1 MSESS
6 VVNESGA
13 PAASAGAMLRQ
24 ARQAQGMHIA
34 ALAAAIKVTPRKLEL
49 LETDQ
54 FDQLP
59 DATFTRALAQTVC
72 RALKIDPAPVLALL
86 PLARGQRLEDVG
98 TGLNAPFR
106 DRPGR
111 MAPKEWG
118 LLGSPVAWLAAL
130 IVLAALAVY
139 FLPAHWLP
147 QRARDGLRLGGSA
160 SAPAAASEAASTVSE
175 TVGSNAAEGSGSG
188 ANSGT
193 NVATNGAA
201 SGASTGATAASA
213 VTPAATTNAAMSGA
227 FPPPGAAESPV
238 DNAGGSTPATVGAAS
253 KDAASKDTAAA
264 SAPINPGG
272 VLQLRPSA
280 QSWVE
285 VTDGRGTVLISRL
298 MEPGEAVGLDGTP
311 PFKMKVGNA
320 GATQIVYRGRS
331 IELTPYIRDNVAR
344 FELK

>member
-188 ANSGT
+188 T
-193 NVATNGAA
+193 NVAPNGAP

-238 DNAGGSTPATVGAAS
+238 DNAAGSMPPAAGGAAS

-285 VTDGRGTVLISRL
+285 VTDARGTVLISRL